1 MPGMKRKQLQPI
13 FLGLLVGLCL
23 ISARAHAQSTNC
35 VAGTW
40 GTPNLAGVGPVGLWP
55 INASSTHFDLHY
67 DPALGA
73 TDPNLMQNSLT
84 LLENVWS
91 QFMGAPINWPEPF
104 CNSTTKDKVQ
114 VFLSEQYWAEGGGFN
129 TNDMGM
135 WWNPQAI
142 LDSYSAGYEFTHAL
156 QLNSLGLQGTNVG
169 GWFWETHSGFMTMQL
184 SQNEQDL
191 NCEFIQVAE
200 PHLFYGSD
208 RDNFCIQQFW
218 QYEADQYGYQAI
230 NNIWAN
236 SPRPGTAGTAT
247 ADPIFIYSNNM
258 GWTQSQLND
267 EFGRWAMANVNWDQ
281 YIRPDGT
288 DEGPLYRATFGPN
301 TANSGVNDPYNPNWT
316 RNRATQ
322 LDAVNASQRV
332 FQVPSYWAPQRFGY
346 NLVRLIPDAGVSS
359 VTVNFTGMVQNSLT
373 ATTFGSHANEPA
385 TVPPANSDWRWGLVA
400 IDVDGNTRKSPL
412 QSGASASLTFNVEP
426 DDQGL
431 YMTVVGTP
439 TAQQSIMGEQVYYSI
454 YRYPWMVQL
463 ENAYPDGYQPG
474 FQRLNP
480 PGSVWPNGGGWV
492 ATGVTPDP
500 TVYIGPHAAVLG
512 GSVTQN
518 AVITDNAVVW
528 NGSVSG
534 NAVIGGLT
542 QWNNNLSASGNAVI
556 KVVKDVQTLLS
567 PSGTNFSGTVEFL
580 GDAEEYVSPSPTSGV
595 FYGFMPEAYAT
606 QNQYGADFTTP
617 PVEVTAPVQFGT
629 TAQTI
634 NFAAVP
640 TQTAGSTYALSV
652 NATSGLPVGLF
663 SQTPTVCSIA
673 GTILDALAS
682 GTCTVLASQPGNTT
696 YAAAPTVTSSFTVS
710 AAAAQT
716 ISFPAIASQ
725 PVNTSLPLYAWAS
738 SGLAVTFS
746 SGSTSVC
753 TVSGSTLSMVALGT
767 CSVTASQGGN
777 ASTPAATPVTQT
789 FSVVALKSQTINF
802 SASDITYVNGTIST
816 SFNPAATATSGL
828 TVTFSSQTPSVC
840 TASGATVN
848 VVAVGTC
855 TVTASQPGN
864 TYYAAATPV
873 TNSFAAHALD
883 QQTIAFPAI
892 GTQNVNATITL
903 TAEASSGV
911 AVTYTTSTPSICTL
925 NGGVL
930 TTVAAGTCSVT
941 ASQAGGGI
949 YAAATPVTQTFTVT
963 LLAQTITF
971 PTIAS
976 QNANTSVALT
986 ASASSGLTVSYTTS
1000 TPAVCTVTGTT
1011 LSAIGSGTCS
1021 VTASQSGNATYAAAA
1036 AVTNTFTVVPLTQTI
1051 TFAPA
1056 SPVTYGVAPI
1066 LLSATASSGL
1076 PVTFTIASGPGSLSG
1091 STLTV
1096 TGAGTIVV
1104 AANQAGNSSYSAA
1117 TQVTASIVVNPAS
1130 QTITFAAIPG
1140 QTTGT
1145 SLTLTATA
1153 TSGLAVSFASST
1165 PTICTV
1171 SGSTA
1176 SLLAAGTC
1184 TLVASQSG
1192 NSSYAPATSIT
1203 QSFTVAAGTFTLSL
1217 ASTTISLMP
1226 NNGVADALTVN
1237 PLNGFTGAV
1246 TLSLSSLPAGVS
1258 ASFYPSN
1265 PTTSSTNLVVYVP
1278 SGTTPGS
1285 YPLTITGVS
1294 ASLTVT
1300 TPATL
1305 VIQGTQTITFAAIA
1319 TQTAGGSLTL
1329 NATASSGLAV
1339 SYSSSTPS
1347 VCTVSGSTVSLIAA
1361 GTCTVTAAQAGNT
1374 IYTAATPVSQS
1385 FTVAPKLQSQTITFA
1400 AIPTQTSGTSLA
1412 LNATATSG
1420 LAVSFASSTPS
1431 ICTVSGSTAS
1441 LLAGGTCT
1449 LTASQAGNSTYS
1461 AATSVSQSFTVLQSQ
1476 TITFNSIP
1484 PQKVGTTL
1492 TVSATASSGLP
1503 VTFTVVQNG
1512 NCSVSGNVVTFLN
1525 TGNCGVLANQ
1535 AGNST
1540 YAAAAQVGQI
1550 VVVNAQVMSQTITFN
1565 SIPSQKIG
1573 TSLTVSATASS
1584 GLPVTFTVVQNGNCS
1599 VSGNVVTFLNYG
1611 NCGIIA
1617 NQSGNASYSAAPAVG
1632 QIVPITN

>member
-1 MPGMKRKQLQPI
+1 MKRKQLQLL
-13 FLGLLVGLCL
+13 FLCFLVCLGLLPAL
-23 ISARAHAQSTNC
+23 ARAQSTTC
-35 VAGTW
+35 VSGTW
-40 GTPNLAGVGPVGLWP
+40 VTPNLAGVGPVGAWP
-55 INASSTHFDLHY
+55 ITASSTHFDLHY
-67 DPALGA
+67 DPALG
-73 TDPNLMQNSLT
+73 TPDPNLAQNSLT

-91 QFMGAPINWPEPF
+91 QFMSPPISWPEPF
-104 CNSTTKDKVQ
+104 CNSTTKDKAQ
-114 VFLSEQYWAEGGGFN
+114 VFISESWWANGGGFN

-135 WWNPQAI
+135 WWSPQAI

-156 QLNSLGLQGTNVG
+156 QFNSQGLQGTNYG

-191 NCEFIQVAE
+191 NCEYILVAE

-218 QYEADQYGYQAI
+218 QYEADQYGYAAI
-230 NNIWAN
+230 NNIWTN
-236 SPRPGTAGTAT
+236 SPRPGSAGATT
-247 ADPIFIYSNNM
+247 ADPIFLYSNNM
-258 GWTQSQLND
+258 GWTESQLND

-281 YIRPDGT
+281 YVRQDGT
-288 DEGPLYRATFGPN
+288 DSGPLYRAAFGSN

-322 LDAVNASQRV
+322 LDAVNVAQRV
-332 FQVPSYWAPQRFGY
+332 FQVPFYWAPQRFGY

-439 TAQQSIMGEQVYYSI
+439 TAQQSILGEQVYYSI

-492 ATGVTPDP
+492 ASGVTPDS
-500 TVYIGPHAAVLG
+500 TVYIGPHAAVMG

-534 NAVIGGLT
+534 NATIGGLT

-556 KVVKDVQTLLS
+556 KTVKDVQTLLS
-567 PSGTNFSGTVEFL
+567 PSGTSFSGTVEFL
-580 GDAEEYVSPSPTSGV
+580 GDVEEYVSPSPTSGV

-606 QNQYGADFTTP
+606 QNQYGANFTTP
-617 PVEVTAPVQFGT
+617 PVEVTAPVQIGSTVQAITFST
-629 TAQTI
+629 
-634 NFAAVP
+634 VP
-640 TQTAGSTYALSV
+640 TQTAGSKYALSV
-652 NATSGLPVGLF
+652 SASSGLPVGLF
-663 SQTPTVCSIA
+663 SQTPTVCSVA
-673 GTILDALAS
+673 GSIVDALAS

-696 YAAAPTVTSSFTVS
+696 YAAAATVTSSFTVGAS
-710 AAAAQT
+710 SGQT
-716 ISFPAIASQ
+716 INFPTIASQ

-738 SGLAVTFS
+738 SGLAVTFA

-753 TVSGSTLSMVALGT
+753 TVSGSTLNMVALGNCT
-767 CSVTASQGGN
+767 VTASQAGN
-777 ASTPAATPVTQT
+777 GSTPAATPVTQT
-789 FSVVALKSQTINF
+789 FSVVALKPQTINF
-802 SASDITYVNGTIST
+802 PASDITYVNGTIST
-816 SFNPAATATSGL
+816 SFNPAANATSGL
-828 TVTFSSQTPSVC
+828 TVTFSSQTTSIC

-848 VVAVGTC
+848 IVAVGTC
-855 TVTASQPGN
+855 TITASQPGN

-873 TNSFAAHALD
+873 SHSFTTHGLD

-892 GTQNVNATITL
+892 GAQNVGVSVAL
-903 TAEASSGV
+903 AAEASSGL
-911 AVTYTTSTPSICTL
+911 AVTYTTSTPSICTIS
-925 NGGVL
+925 GSTL
-930 TTVAAGTCSVT
+930 TTLGNGVCSVT
-941 ASQAGGGI
+941 ASQSGGGI
-949 YAAATPVTQTFTVT
+949 YAAATPVTNTANVGQVP
-963 LLAQTITF
+963 QTIK
-971 PTIAS
+971 
-976 QNANTSVALT
+976 
-986 ASASSGLTVSYTTS
+986 
-1000 TPAVCTVTGTT
+1000 
-1011 LSAIGSGTCS
+1011 
-1021 VTASQSGNATYAAAA
+1021 
-1036 AVTNTFTVVPLTQTI
+1036 
-1051 TFAPA
+1051 FAPT

-1066 LLSATASSGL
+1066 VLTASGGASGN
-1076 PVTFTIASGPGSLSG
+1076 PVTFTLVSGPGSLSG

-1104 AANQAGNSSYSAA
+1104 AANQAGNGTYAA
-1117 TQVTASIVVNPAS
+1117 AAPVTASIVVNQAS
-1130 QTITFAAIPG
+1130 QTITFGGIAT
-1140 QTTGT
+1140 QTAGG
-1145 SLTLTATA
+1145 SLALTASA
-1153 TSGLAVSFASST
+1153 SSGLAVSFASTTSSV
-1165 PTICTV
+1165 CTV

-1184 TLVASQSG
+1184 TIVASQAG
-1192 NSSYAPATSIT
+1192 NTNYAAATSIT
-1203 QSFTVAAGTFTLSL
+1203 QSFTVAAAPGFTLSL
-1217 ASTTISLMP
+1217 GTTTLSLQP
-1226 NNGVADALTVN
+1226 NNGVADSLTVN
-1237 PLNGFTGAV
+1237 PANGFTGSV
-1246 TLSLSSLPAGVS
+1246 TLSLSGLPSGVS
-1258 ASFYPSN
+1258 GSFYPSN
-1265 PTTSSTNLVVYVP
+1265 PTTSSTNLVVYAP
-1278 SGTTPGS
+1278 SGSAPGS

-1294 ASLTVT
+1294 GNLTVS

-1305 VIQGTQTITFAAIA
+1305 IVQGTQTITFAAIA
-1319 TQTAGGSLTL
+1319 SQTAGGSLAL
-1329 NATASSGLAV
+1329 SATASSGLAV
-1339 SYSSSTPS
+1339 SFASSTTS
-1347 VCTVSGSTVSLIAA
+1347 VCTVSGSTASLLAA
-1361 GTCTVTAAQAGNT
+1361 GTCTITASQPGNAV
-1374 IYTAATPVSQS
+1374 YSAATPVSQS
-1385 FTVAPKLQSQTITFA
+1385 FTVAAKA
-1400 AIPTQTSGTSLA
+1400 
-1412 LNATATSG
+1412 
-1420 LAVSFASSTPS
+1420 
-1431 ICTVSGSTAS
+1431 
-1441 LLAGGTCT
+1441 
-1449 LTASQAGNSTYS
+1449 QA
-1461 AATSVSQSFTVLQSQ
+1461 QSQ

-1503 VTFTVVQNG
+1503 VTFSVVQNG
-1512 NCSVSGNVVTFLN
+1512 NCSVSGSAVTFLN

-1535 AGNST
+1535 SGNST

-1565 SIPSQKIG
+1565 SIPAQEVG

-1599 VSGNVVTFLNYG
+1599 VSGNVVTFLNAG
-1611 NCGIIA
+1611 NCGVIA
-1617 NQSGNASYSAAPAVG
+1617 NQSGNGSYSAAPAVG
-1632 QIVPITN
+1632 QIVVVNN